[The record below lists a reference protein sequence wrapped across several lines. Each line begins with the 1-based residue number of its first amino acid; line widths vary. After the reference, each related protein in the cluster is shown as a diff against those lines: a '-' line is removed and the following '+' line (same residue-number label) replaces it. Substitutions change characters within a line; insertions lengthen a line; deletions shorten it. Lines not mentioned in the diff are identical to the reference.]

1 MGDVYPYTAS
11 STSLRTLLPDWVLE
25 GGVDEMLKRIED
37 ATVRGRIRKE
47 VEAPETGQGLL
58 DRIGWDNI
66 MIAWCPKR
74 QDAEGRRIAEIAAAR
89 RLDPLDAVFELLRD
103 AEGVASMIMFQLDE
117 ADLRRAL
124 AHPHVMIGS
133 DGSALATSGEMSAGK
148 PHPRSYG
155 TFPRV
160 LGEYTREQRVLSL
173 PEAVHKMTGLP
184 ARRLG
189 LRDRGVIRVGARA
202 DLVVFDP
209 KRIADQAT
217 YDDPHRY
224 PVGVEHVLVNGSAVI
239 RDGEH
244 TGSLPGR
251 ILTPP

>member
-1 MGDVYPYTAS
+1 
-11 STSLRTLLPDWVLE
+11 
-25 GGVDEMLKRIED
+25 MLKRIED
-37 ATVRGRIRKE
+37 AATRERIRRE
-47 VEAPETGQGLL
+47 LQAPGQSLV

-74 QDAEGRRIAEIAAAR
+74 KDAEGRRIAEIAAAR
-89 RLDPLDAVFELLRD
+89 KLDPLDAVFELLGD
-103 AEGVASMIMFQLDE
+103 AQGVASMIMFQLDE

-124 AHPHVMIGS
+124 VHPHVMIGS
-133 DGSALATSGEMSAGK
+133 DGSALATAGEMSAGK

-160 LGEYTREQRVLSL
+160 LGEYVREQRLLSL

-189 LRDRGVIRVGARA
+189 LRDRGQVRVGARA

-209 KRIADQAT
+209 RRIADQAT
-217 YDDPHRY
+217 YEEPHRY
-224 PVGVEHVLVNGSAVI
+224 AVGIDHVLVNGSIVI
-239 RDGEH
+239 KDGQH

-251 ILTPP
+251 VLTPP